1 MIGAVNMW
9 VLDLCSG
16 LGGASEA
23 FANHPHWE
31 VVRIE
36 NNEKVGIIQH
46 KRFLDVQHWLDWLP
60 GIVLEMGSNPDVII
74 AGPPCTQ
81 FSLAYNSPKSRAQ
94 RAGIPYEPDTDLVED
109 CIEIIEFYQ
118 PSYWIIENVSG
129 AVYDLKVHLGNYK
142 HRVGPFFLWV
152 KFPHIAMAPGW
163 KHSKFEND
171 TWSDDPLRAN
181 KRAKWPLEVSESL
194 LESIMTQSTLAQWC

>member
-1 MIGAVNMW
+1 MW

-36 NNEKVGIIQH
+36 NNELLADVPH
-46 KRFLDVQHWLDWLP
+46 TRLLEVQHWLDWLP

-81 FSLAYNSPKSRAQ
+81 FSLAYNSPKSIAQ

-118 PSYWIIENVSG
+118 PTYWLIENVSG
-129 AVYDLKVHLGNYK
+129 SVNDLKVHLGDYK
-142 HRVGPFFLWV
+142 QKIGPFVLWG
-152 KFPHIAMAPGW
+152 KFPHVSLPAEFS
-163 KHSKFEND
+163 HSKSDNEV
-171 TWSDDPLRAN
+171 WSSDPLRAN
-181 KRAKWPLEVSESL
+181 KRAKWPLEISQAL
-194 LESIMTQSTLAQWC
+194 LEAIMTQSTLARWC

>member
-1 MIGAVNMW
+1 MW

-36 NNEKVGIIQH
+36 NNELLADVPH
-46 KRFLDVQHWLDWLP
+46 TRLLEVQHWLDWLP
-60 GIVLEMGSNPDVII
+60 GIVLEMGSTPDLII
-74 AGPPCTQ
+74 AGPPCLG
-81 FSLAYNSPKSRAQ
+81 FSTAYNAPKSIAQ

-129 AVYDLKVHLGNYK
+129 SVNDLKVHLGDYK
-142 HRVGPFFLWV
+142 QKVGPFFLWG
-152 KFPHIAMAPGW
+152 KFPHISLQPGW
-163 KHSKFEND
+163 THSKFDND
-171 TWSDDPLRAN
+171 VWSSDPLRAN
-181 KRAKWPLEVSESL
+181 KRAKWPLEVSQAL
-194 LESIMTQSTLAQWC
+194 LDAIMTQSTLARWC